1 VSVQVKICGITQELD
16 ALAAA
21 NAGADAIGLV
31 FWSGSKR
38 AVSLEK
44 AAEICSIIPPLL
56 TVTALMVDPTAEEVE
71 ELLESLP
78 INLIQWHGNEA
89 PEFCEQWR
97 VPYIKALPGHICG
110 KLEAVMAD
118 YPGARGF
125 LLDAVA
131 NGQFGGTGHRFDWD
145 LIPSVRSRPIILA
158 GGLNPANVAQAVTKV
173 RPSAVDV
180 SSGVECSP
188 GIKQAEKIQQF
199 ISAAR
204 EAAEAVTL

>member
-1 VSVQVKICGITQELD
+1 MSVQVKICGVTREED

-31 FWSGSKR
+31 FWAGSKR

-44 AAEICSIIPPLL
+44 AADICAVLPPFI

-71 ELLESLP
+71 GLLNALP
-78 INLIQWHGNEA
+78 INVVQWHGNEN
-89 PEFCEQWR
+89 PEFCEQWQ
-97 VPYIKALPGHICG
+97 VPYIRALPGGVCDR
-110 KLEAVMAD
+110 LESVMAD
-118 YPGARGF
+118 YPRARAF
-125 LLDAVA
+125 LLDAVV

-145 LIPSVRSRPIILA
+145 AIPPTRTRPIILA
-158 GGLNPANVAQAVTKV
+158 GGLNPANVAEAVMKV

-188 GIKQAEKIQQF
+188 GIKQPEKIQQF
-199 ISAAR
+199 IQAAR
-204 EAAEAVTL
+204 EAVEA